1 MVMFLVILLVILWLL
16 GHAEAAER
24 ESELAVEMGQ
34 PLAPST
40 QSVALFFAGF
50 VRQMCGDVERTRDY
64 AERCSAVA
72 TEHGLSFWM
81 AGSDV
86 LRGWAMA
93 MAEDAENGVELIM
106 RGMNAWQAT
115 GSVTYRTYY
124 LGLMAEALAR
134 CGRVAESH
142 DTLVEAL
149 ALSEQTGEH
158 LWTPELHRRLGEIM
172 LRDGGLSG
180 EDVSAAEAELQKGLQ
195 MARSQGAGSLEARVQ
210 DSLARLG
217 QRA

>member
-1 MVMFLVILLVILWLL
+1 MASKAFGAVILWLL
-16 GHAEAAER
+16 GHVESAER
-24 ESELAVEMGQ
+24 ESGLAIAMGE

-40 QSVALFFAGF
+40 QAVALFFAAF
-50 VRQMCGDVERTRDY
+50 VRQMCGDVDRTRDY

-93 MAEDAENGVELIM
+93 MADDADGGVDLIT
-106 RGMNAWQAT
+106 RGISAWQAT

-124 LGLMAEALAR
+124 LGLLAEALAH
-134 CGRVAESH
+134 CGRVAEAH
-142 DTLVEAL
+142 DALVEAL
-149 ALSEQTGEH
+149 ALAEQMGEH
-158 LWTPELHRRLGEIM
+158 LWTPELHRLLGEIM
-172 LRDGGLSG
+172 LRDGGMS
-180 EDVSAAEAELQKGLQ
+180 DADTAAAAAELQKS
-195 MARSQGAGSLEARVQ
+195 MNRARSQRARSLEVRAQ
-210 DSLARLG
+210 DSLSRLT